1 MNTTTKPGALVV
13 LDRIAYALQD
23 TPVVGEVREVR
34 ATVERSIDELAAI
47 STELRTRKINHGRA
61 ESPTLISWANRI
73 DAALDA
79 LRGST

>member
-1 MNTTTKPGALVV
+1 MNTTTKPGV
-13 LDRIAYALQD
+13 LAVMDDATMSMDDQKGDDL
-23 TPVVGEVREVR
+23 REAR